1 MSLLE
6 ILPEINRARGYYL
19 YTSDRKRLLDMYLE
33 EGRLIMGHRQQ
44 GYSLALKN
52 ALERGIFTPFP
63 SKYTVRLKKAL
74 KSVFGSDMHIYLF
87 RDSFSAE
94 AALRLEDREY
104 SVLRP
109 LETGEPGDTFVFL
122 LPVPEAFAPGVIVSR
137 VPLDAEEDC
146 ISPVIAAG
154 AERGM
159 HNYRAFLEKT
169 PDLSLGKELTE
180 ALSQAWDIKGFYMYS
195 KLGAAEYG
203 QLFEKALD
211 GGIVISPYSGVPTV
225 IPPVLSENDRKKLLL
240 LAGI

>member
-1 MSLLE
+1 MKDIMKKTVCELFAGVGGFRLGLE
-6 ILPEINRARGYYL
+6 K
-19 YTSDRKRLLDMYLE
+19 S
-33 EGRLIMGHRQQ
+33 
-44 GYSLALKN
+44 
-52 ALERGIFTPFP
+52 
-63 SKYTVRLKKAL
+63 SKDWKTVW
-74 KSVFGSDMHIYLF
+74 
-87 RDSFSAE
+87 FSQW
-94 AALRLEDREY
+94 
-104 SVLRP
+104 
-109 LETGEPGDTFVFL
+109 EPGDTFVFL

-137 VPLDAEEDC
+137 VPLDVEEDC